1 MQIEKIKIYFF
12 YFLLVINILITQL
25 SHKNDSKLREI
36 FVIPV
41 KKIPRKTNA
50 LRGKFWVIINFIKM
64 KKYQRQQMKY
74 ALLIFFN

>member
-1 MQIEKIKIYFF
+1 M
-12 YFLLVINILITQL
+12 
-25 SHKNDSKLREI
+25 

-50 LRGKFWVIINFIKM
+50 LRGKFWVIIKFIKM

-74 ALLIFFN
+74 SLLIFFN